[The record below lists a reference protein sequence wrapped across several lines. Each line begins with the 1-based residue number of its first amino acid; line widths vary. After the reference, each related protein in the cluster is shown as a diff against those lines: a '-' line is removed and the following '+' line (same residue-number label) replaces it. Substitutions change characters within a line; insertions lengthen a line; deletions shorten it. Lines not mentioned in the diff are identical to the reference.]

1 MSKSISSQPTAH
13 STERLRRAFEQT
25 LKHAQDRKELAADID
40 LSGACDFL
48 MATLSGMKIA
58 GKGGATVEQLASIA
72 VFAIRALG
80 AKV

>member
-1 MSKSISSQPTAH
+1 M
-13 STERLRRAFEQT
+13 
-25 LKHAQDRKELAADID
+25 AADID

-48 MATLSGMKIA
+48 MATLSSMKIA